1 MPENMKL
8 LMMLEAWL
16 FVKSFR
22 LYLRCKAD
30 RMWLLSIVFF
40 LAAQYRV
47 DTSAVGFEYQICGVV
62 TNGLP
67 DTLWGA

>member
-1 MPENMKL
+1 MPDSMKL
-8 LMMLEAWL
+8 PMMLEDWSL
-16 FVKSFR
+16 VKEFR
-22 LYLRCKAD
+22 LYLRCKTD
-30 RMWLLSIVFF
+30 VMWLLFIVFF

-47 DTSAVGFEYQICGVV
+47 DTSVVGFVYQICGVV